1 MLGLWL
7 LKLFSFIWNEIS
19 CRKTVIQFAPLDLV
33 NGNPVLF
40 RAQISGYL
48 SCFSGIRGKRV
59 FRDPWEIAFVF
70 ASESLVV

>member
-19 CRKTVIQFAPLDLV
+19 CRKTVIQFSPLDLV

-48 SCFSGIRGKRV
+48 SCFSGIRGKKV